1 MVKFTV
7 IVTEPIN
14 EAGLR
19 LLGERNLNIIQMQ
32 PGSKEGDLLKIVSKA
47 DGLITR
53 GSIMVTREM
62 MAASPQLKAI
72 GVHGMGYDHVDV
84 AAAREL
90 GKVVFNTPDA
100 LTVSVAEMTLALML
114 ALTRRVVA
122 ADKAV
127 RAGDWNRKYGDLI
140 GTDLAG
146 RTVGIIGLGRVG
158 AAVAR
163 RLKAFDVGLLYYS
176 RTRRRELE
184 SYIDIE
190 WAELDDLLSRS
201 DVVSLHVPGTSE
213 THHMIGPREFGLMK
227 QGVLVVNMARGRVID
242 QEALLDAL
250 MTDKVAGAALDV
262 FEVEPLDPAHPLT
275 AMDNVILTPHLGA
288 SSLEGMQ
295 RMATQV
301 AQGILDILDGKEPQN
316 RVAWK
321 KFFAL

>member
-1 MVKFTV
+1 VAKFTV

-14 EAGLR
+14 EAGIR
-19 LLGERNLNIIQMQ
+19 LLGERNVNVIQMP

-62 MAASPQLKAI
+62 MASPQLKAI
-72 GVHGMGYDHVDV
+72 GVHGMGYDHVDIV
-84 AAAREL
+84 AAMEL
-90 GKVVFNTPDA
+90 GKMVFNTPDA
-100 LTVSVAEMTLALML
+100 LTVSVAEMTLAMML

-127 RAGDWNRKYGDLI
+127 RAGDWNRKYNDLI
-140 GTDLAG
+140 GADLAG
-146 RTVGIIGLGRVG
+146 RTVGLIGLGRIG

-163 RLKAFDVGLLYYS
+163 RLKAFDVDLLYYS

-184 SYIDIE
+184 SYIGIE

-201 DVVSLHVPGTSE
+201 DVISLHVPGTSE
-213 THHMIGPREFGLMK
+213 TYHMIGPREFDLMK
-227 QGVLVVNMARGRVID
+227 QGVLIVNMARGRVID

-250 MTDKVAGAALDV
+250 MSDRVAGAALDV
-262 FEVEPLDPAHPLT
+262 FEEEPLDPAHPLT

-301 AQGILDILDGKEPQN
+301 AQGVLDVLNGKEPQN
-316 RVAWK
+316 RVV
-321 KFFAL
+321 

>member
-1 MVKFTV
+1 VDDVAKLTV

-14 EAGLR
+14 EAGIS
-19 LLGERNLNIIQMQ
+19 LLGRRNVNIIQMP
-32 PGSKEGDLLKIVSKA
+32 PGSNEGDLLKIVSKA

-53 GSIMVTREM
+53 GSVLVTKEM

-72 GVHGMGYDHVDV
+72 GVHGMGCDHVDID
-84 AAAREL
+84 AAKEL

-100 LTVSVAEMTLALML
+100 LTVSVAEMTLALIL
-114 ALTRRVVA
+114 SLTRRIVA

-140 GTDLAG
+140 GVDLAG
-146 RTVGIIGLGRVG
+146 RTVGLIGLGRIG

-163 RLKAFDVGLLYYS
+163 RLKAFDVRIIYYS

-184 SYIDIE
+184 SFIGVE
-190 WAELDDLLSRS
+190 WAELDDLLARS
-201 DVVSLHVPGTSE
+201 DVISLHVPGTPE

-227 QGVLVVNMARGRVID
+227 QGVLIVNMARGRVID

-250 MTDKVAGAALDV
+250 MTERVAGAALDV

-301 AQGILDILDGKEPQN
+301 AQGVLDVLNGKEPQN
-316 RVAWK
+316 RVA
-321 KFFAL
+321 

>member
-1 MVKFTV
+1 VDAVAKLTV

-14 EAGLR
+14 EAGIS
-19 LLGERNLNIIQMQ
+19 LLGRRNVNIIQMP
-32 PGSKEGDLLKIVSKA
+32 PGSNEGDLLKIVSKA

-53 GSIMVTREM
+53 GSILVTKEM
-62 MAASPQLKAI
+62 MATSPQLKAI
-72 GVHGMGYDHVDV
+72 GVHGMGYDHVDID
-84 AAAREL
+84 AAKEL

-100 LTVSVAEMTLALML
+100 LTVSVAEMTLALIL
-114 ALTRRVVA
+114 SLTRRIVA

-140 GTDLAG
+140 GVDLAG
-146 RTVGIIGLGRVG
+146 RTVGLIGLGRIG

-163 RLKAFDVGLLYYS
+163 RLKAFDVRIIYYS

-184 SYIDIE
+184 SFIGVE
-190 WAELDDLLSRS
+190 WAELDDLLARS
-201 DVVSLHVPGTSE
+201 DVISLHIPGTPE

-227 QGVLVVNMARGRVID
+227 HGVLIVNMARGRVID

-250 MTDKVAGAALDV
+250 MTDRVAGAALDV

-301 AQGILDILDGKEPQN
+301 AQGVLDVLDGKEPQN
-316 RVAWK
+316 RVA
-321 KFFAL
+321 

>member
-1 MVKFTV
+1 VDEVAKFTV

-14 EAGLR
+14 EAGVR
-19 LLGERNLNIIQMQ
+19 LLGERNVNIIQMQ

-72 GVHGMGYDHVDV
+72 GVHGMGYDHVDIV
-84 AAAREL
+84 AAREL

-140 GTDLAG
+140 GIDLAG
-146 RTVGIIGLGRVG
+146 RTVGLIGLGRVG

-184 SYIDIE
+184 SYIGIE

-250 MTDKVAGAALDV
+250 MTDRVAGAALDV

-301 AQGILDILDGKEPQN
+301 AQGILGILDGKEPQN
-316 RVAWK
+316 RVA
-321 KFFAL
+321 

>member
-1 MVKFTV
+1 VDDVAKLTV

-14 EAGLR
+14 EAGIS
-19 LLGERNLNIIQMQ
+19 LLGRRNVNIIQMP
-32 PGSKEGDLLKIVSKA
+32 PGSNEGGLLKIVSKA

-53 GSIMVTREM
+53 GSVLVTKEM

-72 GVHGMGYDHVDV
+72 GVHGMGCDHVDID
-84 AAAREL
+84 AAREL

-100 LTVSVAEMTLALML
+100 LTVSVAEMTLALIL
-114 ALTRRVVA
+114 SLTRRIVA

-140 GTDLAG
+140 GVDLAG
-146 RTVGIIGLGRVG
+146 RTVGLIGLGRIG

-163 RLKAFDVGLLYYS
+163 RLKAFDVRIIYYS

-184 SYIDIE
+184 SFIGVE
-190 WAELDDLLSRS
+190 WAELDDLLARS
-201 DVVSLHVPGTSE
+201 DVISLHVPGTPE
-213 THHMIGPREFGLMK
+213 THHMIGPREFGLMR
-227 QGVLVVNMARGRVID
+227 QGVLIVNMARGRVID

-250 MTDKVAGAALDV
+250 MTDRVAGAALDV

-301 AQGILDILDGKEPQN
+301 AQGVLDVLDGKEPQN
-316 RVAWK
+316 RVA
-321 KFFAL
+321 

>member
-1 MVKFTV
+1 MAKFTV

-19 LLGERNLNIIQMQ
+19 LLGERNVNIIQMQ

-146 RTVGIIGLGRVG
+146 RTVGLIGLGRVG

-184 SYIDIE
+184 SYIGIE

-201 DVVSLHVPGTSE
+201 DIISLHVPGTSE

-316 RVAWK
+316 RVA
-321 KFFAL
+321 

>member
-1 MVKFTV
+1 VDEVAKLTV

-184 SYIDIE
+184 SYIGIE

-201 DVVSLHVPGTSE
+201 DIISLHVPGTSE

-227 QGVLVVNMARGRVID
+227 QGVIVVNMARGRVID

-250 MTDKVAGAALDV
+250 MTDRVAGAALDV

-316 RVAWK
+316 RVA
-321 KFFAL
+321 

>member
-1 MVKFTV
+1 VDDVAKLTV

-14 EAGLR
+14 EAGIS
-19 LLGERNLNIIQMQ
+19 LLGRRNVNIIQMP
-32 PGSKEGDLLKIVSKA
+32 PGSNEGDLLKIVSKA

-53 GSIMVTREM
+53 GSVLVTKEM

-72 GVHGMGYDHVDV
+72 GVHGMGCDHVDID
-84 AAAREL
+84 AAREL

-100 LTVSVAEMTLALML
+100 LTVSVAEMTLALIL
-114 ALTRRVVA
+114 SLTRRIVA

-140 GTDLAG
+140 GVDLAG
-146 RTVGIIGLGRVG
+146 RTVGLIGLGRIG

-163 RLKAFDVGLLYYS
+163 RLKAFDVRIIYYS

-184 SYIDIE
+184 SFIGVE
-190 WAELDDLLSRS
+190 WAELDDLLARS
-201 DVVSLHVPGTSE
+201 DVISLHIPGTPE

-227 QGVLVVNMARGRVID
+227 QGVLIVNMARGRVID

-250 MTDKVAGAALDV
+250 MTDRVAGAALDV

-301 AQGILDILDGKEPQN
+301 AQGVLDVLDGKEPQN
-316 RVAWK
+316 RVA
-321 KFFAL
+321 

>member
-1 MVKFTV
+1 MAKLTV

-184 SYIDIE
+184 SYIGIE

-201 DVVSLHVPGTSE
+201 DIISLHVPGTSE

-227 QGVLVVNMARGRVID
+227 QGVIVVNMARGRVID

-250 MTDKVAGAALDV
+250 MTDRVAGAALDV

-316 RVAWK
+316 RVA
-321 KFFAL
+321 

>member
-1 MVKFTV
+1 VAKLTV

-14 EAGLR
+14 EAGIS
-19 LLGERNLNIIQMQ
+19 LLGRRNVNIIQMP
-32 PGSKEGDLLKIVSKA
+32 PGSNEGDLLKIVSKA

-53 GSIMVTREM
+53 GSILVTKEM
-62 MAASPQLKAI
+62 MATSPQLKAI
-72 GVHGMGYDHVDV
+72 GVHGMGYDHVDID
-84 AAAREL
+84 AAKEL

-100 LTVSVAEMTLALML
+100 LTVSVAEMTLALIL
-114 ALTRRVVA
+114 SLTRRIVA

-140 GTDLAG
+140 GVDLAG
-146 RTVGIIGLGRVG
+146 RTVGLIGLGRIG

-163 RLKAFDVGLLYYS
+163 RLKAFDVRIIYYS

-184 SYIDIE
+184 SFIGVE
-190 WAELDDLLSRS
+190 WAELDDLLARS
-201 DVVSLHVPGTSE
+201 DVISLHIPGTPE

-227 QGVLVVNMARGRVID
+227 HGVLIVNMARGRVID

-250 MTDKVAGAALDV
+250 MTDRVAGAALDV

-301 AQGILDILDGKEPQN
+301 AQGVLDVLDGKEPQN
-316 RVAWK
+316 RVA
-321 KFFAL
+321 

>member
-1 MVKFTV
+1 MAKFTV

-14 EAGLR
+14 EAGIR
-19 LLGERNLNIIQMQ
+19 LLGERNVNVIQMP

-53 GSIMVTREM
+53 GSIKVTREM

-72 GVHGMGYDHVDV
+72 GVHGMGYDHVDIV
-84 AAAREL
+84 AAMEL
-90 GKVVFNTPDA
+90 GKMVFNTPDA
-100 LTVSVAEMTLALML
+100 LTVSVAEMTLAMML

-127 RAGDWNRKYGDLI
+127 RAGDWNRKYNDLI
-140 GTDLAG
+140 GADLAG
-146 RTVGIIGLGRVG
+146 RTVGLIGLGRIG

-163 RLKAFDVGLLYYS
+163 RLKAFDVDLLYYS

-184 SYIDIE
+184 SYIGIE

-201 DVVSLHVPGTSE
+201 DVISLHVPGTSE
-213 THHMIGPREFGLMK
+213 TYHMIGPREFDLMK
-227 QGVLVVNMARGRVID
+227 QGVLIVNMARGRVID

-250 MTDKVAGAALDV
+250 MSDRVAGAALDV
-262 FEVEPLDPAHPLT
+262 FEEEPLDPAHPLT

-301 AQGILDILDGKEPQN
+301 AQGVLDVLNGKEPQN
-316 RVAWK
+316 RVV
-321 KFFAL
+321 

>member
-1 MVKFTV
+1 VNGVAKFTV

-14 EAGLR
+14 EAGIR
-19 LLGERNLNIIQMQ
+19 LLGERNVNVIQMP

-53 GSIMVTREM
+53 GSIKVTREM

-72 GVHGMGYDHVDV
+72 GVHGMGYDHVDIV
-84 AAAREL
+84 AAMEL
-90 GKVVFNTPDA
+90 GKMVFNTPDA
-100 LTVSVAEMTLALML
+100 LTVSVAEMTLAMML
-114 ALTRRVVA
+114 ALTRKVVA

-127 RAGDWNRKYGDLI
+127 RAGDWNRKYNDLI
-140 GTDLAG
+140 GADLAG
-146 RTVGIIGLGRVG
+146 RTVGLIGLGRIG

-163 RLKAFDVGLLYYS
+163 RLKAFDVDLLYYS

-184 SYIDIE
+184 SYIGIE

-201 DVVSLHVPGTSE
+201 DVISLHVPGTSE
-213 THHMIGPREFGLMK
+213 TYHMIGPREFDLMK
-227 QGVLVVNMARGRVID
+227 QGVLIVNMARGRVID

-250 MTDKVAGAALDV
+250 MSDRVAGAALDV
-262 FEVEPLDPAHPLT
+262 FEEEPLDPAHPLT

-301 AQGILDILDGKEPQN
+301 AQGVLDVLNGKEPQN
-316 RVAWK
+316 RVV
-321 KFFAL
+321 

>member
-1 MVKFTV
+1 VNGVAKFTV

-14 EAGLR
+14 EAGIR
-19 LLGERNLNIIQMQ
+19 LLGERNVNIIQMP

-72 GVHGMGYDHVDV
+72 GVHGMGYDHVDLV
-84 AAAREL
+84 AAMEL
-90 GKVVFNTPDA
+90 GKMVFNTPDA
-100 LTVSVAEMTLALML
+100 LTVSVAEMTLAMML
-114 ALTRRVVA
+114 ALTRKVVA

-127 RAGDWNRKYGDLI
+127 RAGDWNRKYNDLI
-140 GTDLAG
+140 GADLAG
-146 RTVGIIGLGRVG
+146 RTVGLIGLGRIG

-163 RLKAFDVGLLYYS
+163 RLKAFDVDLLYYS

-184 SYIDIE
+184 SYIGIE

-201 DVVSLHVPGTSE
+201 DVISLHVPGTSE
-213 THHMIGPREFGLMK
+213 TYHMIGPREFDLMK
-227 QGVLVVNMARGRVID
+227 QGVLIVNMARGRVID

-250 MTDKVAGAALDV
+250 MSDRVAGAALDV
-262 FEVEPLDPAHPLT
+262 FEEEPLDPAHPLT

-301 AQGILDILDGKEPQN
+301 AQGVLDVLNGKEPQN
-316 RVAWK
+316 RVV
-321 KFFAL
+321 

>member
-1 MVKFTV
+1 VAKFTV
-7 IVTEPIN
+7 IVTEPVN
-14 EAGLR
+14 EAGIR
-19 LLGERNLNIIQMQ
+19 LLGERNVNIIQMS

-72 GVHGMGYDHVDV
+72 GVHGMGYDHVDIV
-84 AAAREL
+84 AAMEL
-90 GKVVFNTPDA
+90 GKMVFNTPDA
-100 LTVSVAEMTLALML
+100 LTVSVAEMTLAMML

-127 RAGDWNRKYGDLI
+127 RAGDWNRKYNDLI
-140 GTDLAG
+140 GADLAG
-146 RTVGIIGLGRVG
+146 RTVGLIGIGRIG

-163 RLKAFDVGLLYYS
+163 RLKAFDVDLLYYS

-184 SYIDIE
+184 SYIGIE

-201 DVVSLHVPGTSE
+201 DVISLHVPGTSE
-213 THHMIGPREFGLMK
+213 TYHMIGPREFDLMK
-227 QGVLVVNMARGRVID
+227 QGVLIVNMARGRVID

-250 MTDKVAGAALDV
+250 MSDRVAGAALDV
-262 FEVEPLDPAHPLT
+262 FEEEPLDPAHPLT

-301 AQGILDILDGKEPQN
+301 AQGVLDVLNGKEPQN
-316 RVAWK
+316 RVV
-321 KFFAL
+321 

>member
-1 MVKFTV
+1 MAKLTV

-14 EAGLR
+14 EAGIS
-19 LLGERNLNIIQMQ
+19 LLGRRNVNIIQMP
-32 PGSKEGDLLKIVSKA
+32 PGSNEGDLLKIVSKA

-53 GSIMVTREM
+53 GSILVTKEM
-62 MAASPQLKAI
+62 MATSPQLKAI
-72 GVHGMGYDHVDV
+72 GVHGMGYDHVDID
-84 AAAREL
+84 AAKEL

-100 LTVSVAEMTLALML
+100 LTVSVAEMTLALIL
-114 ALTRRVVA
+114 SLTRRIVA

-140 GTDLAG
+140 GVDLAG
-146 RTVGIIGLGRVG
+146 RTVGLIGLGRIG

-163 RLKAFDVGLLYYS
+163 RLKAFDVRIIYYS

-184 SYIDIE
+184 SFIGVE
-190 WAELDDLLSRS
+190 WAELDDLLARS
-201 DVVSLHVPGTSE
+201 DVISLHIPGTPE

-227 QGVLVVNMARGRVID
+227 HGVLIVNMARGRVID

-250 MTDKVAGAALDV
+250 MTDRVAGAALDV

-301 AQGILDILDGKEPQN
+301 AQGVLDVLDGKEPQN
-316 RVAWK
+316 RVA
-321 KFFAL
+321 

>member
-1 MVKFTV
+1 VAKLTV

-184 SYIDIE
+184 SYIGIE

-201 DVVSLHVPGTSE
+201 DIISLHVPGTSE

-227 QGVLVVNMARGRVID
+227 QGVIVVNMARGRVID

-250 MTDKVAGAALDV
+250 MTDRVAGAALDV

-316 RVAWK
+316 RVA
-321 KFFAL
+321 

>member
-1 MVKFTV
+1 MAKLTV

-14 EAGLR
+14 EAGIS
-19 LLGERNLNIIQMQ
+19 LLGRRNVNIIQMP
-32 PGSKEGDLLKIVSKA
+32 PGSNEGDLLKIVSKA

-53 GSIMVTREM
+53 GSILVTKEM
-62 MAASPQLKAI
+62 MATSPQLKAI
-72 GVHGMGYDHVDV
+72 GVHGMGYDHVDID
-84 AAAREL
+84 AAKEL

-100 LTVSVAEMTLALML
+100 LTVSVAEMTLALIL
-114 ALTRRVVA
+114 SLTRRIVA

-140 GTDLAG
+140 GVDLAG
-146 RTVGIIGLGRVG
+146 RTVGLIGLGRIG

-163 RLKAFDVGLLYYS
+163 RLKAFDVRIIYYS

-184 SYIDIE
+184 SFIGVE
-190 WAELDDLLSRS
+190 WAELDDLLARS
-201 DVVSLHVPGTSE
+201 DVISLHIPGTPE
-213 THHMIGPREFGLMK
+213 THHMIGPREFGLMR
-227 QGVLVVNMARGRVID
+227 QGVLIVNMARGRVMD

-250 MTDKVAGAALDV
+250 MTERVAGAALDV

-301 AQGILDILDGKEPQN
+301 AQGVLDVLDGKEPQN
-316 RVAWK
+316 RVA
-321 KFFAL
+321 

>member
-1 MVKFTV
+1 VNGVAKFTV

-14 EAGLR
+14 EAGIR
-19 LLGERNLNIIQMQ
+19 LLGERNVNIIQMP

-72 GVHGMGYDHVDV
+72 GVHGMGYDHVDIV
-84 AAAREL
+84 AAMEL
-90 GKVVFNTPDA
+90 GKMVFNTPDA
-100 LTVSVAEMTLALML
+100 LTVSVAEMTLAMML
-114 ALTRRVVA
+114 ALTRKVVA

-127 RAGDWNRKYGDLI
+127 RAGDWNRKYNDLI
-140 GTDLAG
+140 GADLAG
-146 RTVGIIGLGRVG
+146 RTVGLIGLGRIG

-163 RLKAFDVGLLYYS
+163 RLKAFDVDLLYYS

-184 SYIDIE
+184 SYIGIE

-201 DVVSLHVPGTSE
+201 DVISLHVPGTSE
-213 THHMIGPREFGLMK
+213 TYHMIGPREFDLMK
-227 QGVLVVNMARGRVID
+227 QGVLIVNMARGRVID

-250 MTDKVAGAALDV
+250 MSDRVAGAALDV
-262 FEVEPLDPAHPLT
+262 FEEEPLDPAHPLT

-301 AQGILDILDGKEPQN
+301 AQGVLDVLNGKEPQN
-316 RVAWK
+316 RVV
-321 KFFAL
+321 

>member
-1 MVKFTV
+1 VAKLTV

-184 SYIDIE
+184 SYIGIE

-201 DVVSLHVPGTSE
+201 DIISLHVPGTSE

-316 RVAWK
+316 RVA
-321 KFFAL
+321 

>member
-1 MVKFTV
+1 VNGVAKFTV

-14 EAGLR
+14 EAGIR
-19 LLGERNLNIIQMQ
+19 LLGERNVNVIQMP

-53 GSIMVTREM
+53 GSIKVTREM

-72 GVHGMGYDHVDV
+72 GVHGMGYDHVDIV
-84 AAAREL
+84 AAGEL
-90 GKVVFNTPDA
+90 RKVVFNTPDA
-100 LTVSVAEMTLALML
+100 LTVSVAEMTLAMML

-127 RAGDWNRKYGDLI
+127 RAGDWNRKYSDLV
-140 GTDLAG
+140 GAELAG
-146 RTVGIIGLGRVG
+146 RTVGLIGLGRVG

-163 RLKAFDVGLLYYS
+163 RLKIFDVDLLYYS

-184 SYIDIE
+184 SYIGIE

-201 DVVSLHVPGTSE
+201 DVISLHVPGTPE
-213 THHMIGPREFGLMK
+213 TYHRISSREFGLMK
-227 QGVLVVNMARGRVID
+227 HGVLIVNMARGRVID

-250 MTDKVAGAALDV
+250 MTDRVAGAALDV

-275 AMDNVILTPHLGA
+275 AMDNVILTPHLGG
-288 SSLEGMQ
+288 SSLEGLR
-295 RMATQV
+295 RMAVQV
-301 AQGILDILDGKEPQN
+301 TEGVLAVLEGRLPEN
-316 RVAWK
+316 RVV
-321 KFFAL
+321 

>member
-1 MVKFTV
+1 VDDVAKFTV

-14 EAGLR
+14 EAGVR
-19 LLGERNLNIIQMQ
+19 LLGERNVNIIQMQ

-72 GVHGMGYDHVDV
+72 GVHGMGYDHVDIV
-84 AAAREL
+84 AAREL

-140 GTDLAG
+140 GIDLAG
-146 RTVGIIGLGRVG
+146 RTVGLIGLGRVG

-184 SYIDIE
+184 SYIGIE

-250 MTDKVAGAALDV
+250 MTDRVAGAALDV

-301 AQGILDILDGKEPQN
+301 AQGILGILDGKEPQN
-316 RVAWK
+316 RVA
-321 KFFAL
+321 

>member
-1 MVKFTV
+1 VAKFTV

-14 EAGLR
+14 EAGIR
-19 LLGERNLNIIQMQ
+19 LLGERNVNVIQMP

-53 GSIMVTREM
+53 GSIKVTREM

-72 GVHGMGYDHVDV
+72 GVHGMGYDHVDIV
-84 AAAREL
+84 AAMEL
-90 GKVVFNTPDA
+90 GKMVFNTPDA
-100 LTVSVAEMTLALML
+100 LTVSVAEMTLAMML
-114 ALTRRVVA
+114 ALTRKVVA

-127 RAGDWNRKYGDLI
+127 RAGDWNRKYNDLI
-140 GTDLAG
+140 GADLAG
-146 RTVGIIGLGRVG
+146 RTVGLIGLGRIG

-163 RLKAFDVGLLYYS
+163 RLKAFDVDLLYYS

-184 SYIDIE
+184 SYIGIE

-201 DVVSLHVPGTSE
+201 DVISLHVPGTSE
-213 THHMIGPREFGLMK
+213 TYHMIGPREFDLMK
-227 QGVLVVNMARGRVID
+227 QGVLIVNMARGRVID

-250 MTDKVAGAALDV
+250 MSDRVAGAALDV
-262 FEVEPLDPAHPLT
+262 FEEEPLDPAHPLT

-301 AQGILDILDGKEPQN
+301 AQGVLDVLNGKEPQN
-316 RVAWK
+316 RVV
-321 KFFAL
+321 

>member
-1 MVKFTV
+1 MAKFTV

-14 EAGLR
+14 EAGIR
-19 LLGERNLNIIQMQ
+19 LLGERNVNVIQMP

-62 MAASPQLKAI
+62 MASPQLKAI
-72 GVHGMGYDHVDV
+72 GVHGMGYDHVDIV
-84 AAAREL
+84 AAMEL
-90 GKVVFNTPDA
+90 GKMVFNTPDA
-100 LTVSVAEMTLALML
+100 LTVSVAEMTLAMML

-127 RAGDWNRKYGDLI
+127 RAGDWNRKYNDLI
-140 GTDLAG
+140 GADLAG
-146 RTVGIIGLGRVG
+146 RTVGLIGLGRIG

-163 RLKAFDVGLLYYS
+163 RLKAFDVDLLYYS

-184 SYIDIE
+184 SYIGIE

-201 DVVSLHVPGTSE
+201 DVISLHVPGTSE
-213 THHMIGPREFGLMK
+213 TYHMIGPREFDLMK
-227 QGVLVVNMARGRVID
+227 QGVLIVNMARGRVID

-250 MTDKVAGAALDV
+250 MSDRVAGAALDV
-262 FEVEPLDPAHPLT
+262 FEEEPLDPAHPLT

-301 AQGILDILDGKEPQN
+301 AQGVLDVLNGKEPQN
-316 RVAWK
+316 RVV
-321 KFFAL
+321 